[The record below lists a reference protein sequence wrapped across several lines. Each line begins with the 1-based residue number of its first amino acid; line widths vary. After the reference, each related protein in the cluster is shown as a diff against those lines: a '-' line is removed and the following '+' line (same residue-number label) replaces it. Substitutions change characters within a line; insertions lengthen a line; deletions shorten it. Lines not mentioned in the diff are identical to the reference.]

1 MRTMVDRLMATD
13 QRLLDRLG
21 GVESGVLDHALPR
34 LGVAANYGR
43 LWMGVAALL
52 VLTGRPDARRA
63 AVRGLASQAL
73 ASGVANVV
81 AKGAVRRVRPTTDR
95 LPAVRL
101 LRRAPVTTSFPS
113 GHSASAA
120 AFATG
125 AALEMPALAVPLG
138 CLAVAVAVSRVVTGA
153 HYPSDVVTG
162 VALGAGAASLTLR
175 WRPGAAGRDAGERG
189 QVAAGEGGVAPRP
202 AGSRRIPGQSD
213 PQRAGQGHEPQRR
226 GEGQRLA
233 VQTDRHRPSRRVHLE
248 VGAGPLQHAAE
259 SAHPGG
265 DDAEPAGVQ
274 LRPAAARAR
283 RASRYGLLETSTS
296 GAPVWRRA
304 SGPSNARSSPPRSVR
319 AGPAA
324 SSPTCAPSRR
334 GRRRS
339 APPARRHPATRC

>member
-1 MRTMVDRLMATD
+1 MRTVVDRLTATD
-13 QRLLDRLG
+13 QWLLDRLG

-73 ASGVANVV
+73 ASGAANVV

-95 LPAVRL
+95 VPVARV

-125 AALEMPALAVPLG
+125 AALEMPVLALPLG
-138 CLAVAVAVSRVVTGA
+138 CLAVAVGVSRVVTGA

-175 WRPGAAGRDAGERG
+175 
-189 QVAAGEGGVAPRP
+189 VAPRGGRP
-202 AGSRRIPGQSD
+202 
-213 PQRAGQGHEPQRR
+213 RR
-226 GEGQRLA
+226 G
-233 VQTDRHRPSRRVHLE
+233 
-248 VGAGPLQHAAE
+248 
-259 SAHPGG
+259 
-265 DDAEPAGVQ
+265 
-274 LRPAAARAR
+274 
-283 RASRYGLLETSTS
+283 
-296 GAPVWRRA
+296 
-304 SGPSNARSSPPRSVR
+304 
-319 AGPAA
+319 
-324 SSPTCAPSRR
+324 
-334 GRRRS
+334 
-339 APPARRHPATRC
+339 